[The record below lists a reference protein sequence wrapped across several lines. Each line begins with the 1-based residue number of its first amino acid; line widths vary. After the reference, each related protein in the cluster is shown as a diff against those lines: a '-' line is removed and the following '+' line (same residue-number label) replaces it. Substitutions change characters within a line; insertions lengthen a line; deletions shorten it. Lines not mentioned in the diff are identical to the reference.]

1 VGVSRITDFKH
12 HPSDVVAGAF
22 LGSLIGMFYLVR
34 AVARLDRV
42 VEDSAAAAAEAEAGS
57 STPQAGTALL
67 YGAGAGSIRVQNGS
81 DGTV

>member
-1 VGVSRITDFKH
+1 MGVSRITDFKH